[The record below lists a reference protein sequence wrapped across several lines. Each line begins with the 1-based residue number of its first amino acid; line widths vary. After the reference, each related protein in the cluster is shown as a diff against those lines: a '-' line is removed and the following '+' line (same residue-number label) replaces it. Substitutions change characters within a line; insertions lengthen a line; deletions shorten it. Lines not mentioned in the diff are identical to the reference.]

1 MDKHGCRCASGME
14 PQPSYPAWKDEPDN
28 VLSMV
33 HALVQHTEGLVDDE
47 KERANEYNR
56 IRAEIVQILK
66 KPQWIESF
74 ERALDMTR
82 GFWIAREATLYMYE
96 EIVAI
101 LRDCAERL
109 AARLVAEG
117 KIRHTRDLYYLSVN
131 ELEDII
137 DGKQAE
143 VMAQL
148 AQKRRKV
155 WNRMNTCRGAADIK
169 KQEAGEESFSGA
181 GASQGEAEGVV
192 KLIRGPQEFN
202 KLKPGDILVC
212 TNTNPAW
219 TPLFSVAAAV
229 VTDTGGVLSHSA
241 IVAREYGIPAVMAC
255 GNATKVLSDGDRVIV
270 NGTTGIVHRVR

>member
-1 MDKHGCRCASGME
+1 M
-14 PQPSYPAWKDEPDN
+14 
-28 VLSMV
+28 
-33 HALVQHTEGLVDDE
+33 
-47 KERANEYNR
+47 
-56 IRAEIVQILK
+56 LK
-66 KPQWIESF
+66 KPQWIETF

-117 KIRHTRDLYYLSVN
+117 KIRHTRDLYYLPVN

-137 DGKQAE
+137 
-143 VMAQL
+143 
-148 AQKRRKV
+148 
-155 WNRMNTCRGAADIK
+155 
-169 KQEAGEESFSGA
+169 
-181 GASQGEAEGVV
+181 
-192 KLIRGPQEFN
+192 
-202 KLKPGDILVC
+202 
-212 TNTNPAW
+212 
-219 TPLFSVAAAV
+219 AV